1 MTGRVS
7 KFGNLIEALGDAP
20 GDRPFI
26 TVWIDEDERTTVTFA
41 EFRRRSSAQAKLLRA
56 HGVSAGDR
64 VIVIMPQSISA
75 MATCVGAMMLG
86 AVPAFLAYP
95 NFKVIL
101 KWNRS
106 DFFAIAAGLL
116 ADRIGAN

>member
-1 MTGRVS
+1 VTLRLALLTLVVAAFVLPAGATG
-7 KFGNLIEALGDAP
+7 
-20 GDRPFI
+20 
-26 TVWIDEDERTTVTFA
+26 
-41 EFRRRSSAQAKLLRA
+41 
-56 HGVSAGDR
+56 
-64 VIVIMPQSISA
+64 
-75 MATCVGAMMLG
+75 
-86 AVPAFLAYP
+86 PAYLAYP

>member
-1 MTGRVS
+1 
-7 KFGNLIEALGDAP
+7 
-20 GDRPFI
+20 
-26 TVWIDEDERTTVTFA
+26 
-41 EFRRRSSAQAKLLRA
+41 
-56 HGVSAGDR
+56 
-64 VIVIMPQSISA
+64 MPLWTHS
-75 MATCVGAMMLG
+75 TLG
-86 AVPAFLAYP
+86 ADGPAYLAYP